1 MAENKISDIIH
12 TSLEKIRELVDAQ
25 TIIGEPIVTAAG
37 TTIIP
42 VSKVTMGF
50 ASGGVDYNVKS
61 QDNKPTAP
69 KGNFGGGG
77 GTGVAVTPVAF
88 LVVSSDGSVEL
99 LPVNAPA
106 AADPIDKVSALLDR
120 SPEIL
125 EKIKAIF
132 SKKKK
137 DNNDSEK
144 SKQQEEI
151 SEIE

>member
-1 MAENKISDIIH
+1 MAENKIGEVIA

-25 TIIGEPIVTAAG
+25 TIIGEPINTANG

-50 ASGGVDYNVKS
+50 ASGGIDY
-61 QDNKPTAP
+61 TAKQNDP
-69 KGNFGGGG
+69 RAVAARGNFGGGG

-88 LVVSSDGSVEL
+88 LIVSSDGSVEL
-99 LPVNAPA
+99 LAVNAPA

-132 SKKKK
+132 TKKGKK
-137 DNNDSEK
+137 EEK
-144 SKQQEEI
+144 AEDEENGI
-151 SEIE
+151 TD

>member
-25 TIIGEPIVTAAG
+25 TIIGEPINTSGG

-50 ASGGVDYNVKS
+50 ASGGIDYTP
-61 QDNKPTAP
+61 KPQEQKTPAVR
-69 KGNFGGGG
+69 GNFGGGG

-88 LVVSSDGSVEL
+88 LVVSSDGTVEL
-99 LPVNAPA
+99 LAVNAPA

-132 SKKKK
+132 TKKK
-137 DNNDSEK
+137 DEK
-144 SKQQEEI
+144 EAEETHDEFEE
-151 SEIE
+151 SAE